1 MTNEKIKKLNMI
13 KKNKIESF
21 KEVIIDAI
29 SVIKACKEGAGP
41 ATQEALN
48 KIIIQYKRI
57 LKK

>member
-1 MTNEKIKKLNMI
+1 MI